1 MYGFFQRCQCSLSA
15 WISDVPFQRGRA
27 GDAPGASLGRDAF
40 ACASLAAFLRLPVP
54 GNGRAPGGRGP
65 YTGLCGAC
73 QRPDAV
79 GRFRRRA
86 PGGVV
91 RSSPSDFSPPL
102 LRSWCGLIG
111 VAAAI
116 LAVFGWFYVAN
127 IQHLKCTCQV
137 FLQLFLRL
145 FFILLLVRGMENVN
159 FTIFWRGLWFP
170 CWLQSASS
178 RRQGL
183 RVWFSRHTCGVPGY

>member
-1 MYGFFQRCQCSLSA
+1 MPQRRMGFRCGAGGVCFQRCQCTLFA

-54 GNGRAPGGRGP
+54 GNGRAPGGLGP
-65 YTGLCGAC
+65 YTGLCGGLPKA
-73 QRPDAV
+73 
-79 GRFRRRA
+79 FRIGALSRRA

-91 RSSPSDFSPPL
+91 RSSPSDLSPPL

-116 LAVFGWFYVAN
+116 LAVFGWFDVAN
-127 IQHLKCTCQV
+127 IQHLERVCQV
-137 FLQLFLRL
+137 FLQLFLWL
-145 FFILLLVRGMENVN
+145 FFI
-159 FTIFWRGLWFP
+159 
-170 CWLQSASS
+170 
-178 RRQGL
+178 
-183 RVWFSRHTCGVPGY
+183 